1 MNLNELNMQN
11 INIEQLKDVDK
22 INAAFVRAESFIEL
36 MMYYRCA
43 LKTVQTKFEV
53 LNEEFSVRY
62 NRNPVESIKTRIKS
76 PFSIIDKLKRRNLD
90 ISLESIRSNI
100 NDVAG
105 IRIICS
111 FPEDIYFL
119 SDMLTRQ
126 DDVIV
131 VCVKDYIMDPKPNG
145 YRSLH
150 LIIEVPVFFTE
161 NTEYVKVEVQFRT
174 IAMDFWASLEHKL
187 RYKKSISDNDQIAV
201 ELKQCAEGIAAMDLK
216 MQDIHHKIEES

>member
-1 MNLNELNMQN
+1 MNLNELNIQN
-11 INIEQLKDVDK
+11 INLESLKNVDK
-22 INAAFVRAESFIEL
+22 INAAFVRAEPFIEM

-53 LNEEFSVRY
+53 LNEEFSIRY

-76 PFSIIDKLKRRNLD
+76 PMSILEKLNRRELD
-90 ISLESIRSNI
+90 ISLDTIRKEI

-131 VCVKDYIMDPKPNG
+131 VCVKDYIMNPKPNG

-150 LIIEVPVFFTE
+150 LIVEVPVFFTE

-187 RYKKSISDNDQIAV
+187 RYKKSIEESSEISR
-201 ELKQCAEGIAAMDLK
+201 ELKECAEGIAAMDLK
-216 MQDIHHKIEES
+216 MQEIHHKIEAN